1 MHVVFTNQ
9 VVISTQAIFLHRIM
23 DILNYYSNN
32 AIVNETTVFTGKT
45 FAIQLEDVNLTNGCF
60 VQKSFSV
67 NLGSVDI
74 TTAKNKTIDRNA
86 IGSNSTE
93 NITASVTVLPLDSK
107 DCSKMGPSVY
117 RLTFYTFLTNTLFQ
131 SPEQEKKGFKLGS
144 IVLSVGGSAVSL
156 AEKLHFTFQVAK
168 VRGVHHKCE
177 MTRCIFVGC

>member
-1 MHVVFTNQ
+1 
-9 VVISTQAIFLHRIM
+9 M

-45 FAIQLEDVNLTNGCF
+45 FAIQLEDVNLSNGCF
-60 VQKSFSV
+60 VGKSFSV
-67 NLGSVDI
+67 NLRSVDI
-74 TTAKNKTIDRNA
+74 ATENNKTIDRNA
-86 IGSNSTE
+86 IGSSITE
-93 NITASVTVLPLDSK
+93 NTTASVNLLPVVSN

-156 AEKLHFTFQVAK
+156 AEKLHFSFQVFK
-168 VRGVHHKCE
+168 VRGVHRK
-177 MTRCIFVGC
+177 

>member
-1 MHVVFTNQ
+1 MCVHVVCTNQ
-9 VVISTQAIFLHRIM
+9 VVISTFLHRIM

-45 FAIQLEDVNLTNGCF
+45 FAIQLEDVNLSNGCF
-60 VQKSFSV
+60 VGKSFSV

-74 TTAKNKTIDRNA
+74 ATAKNKTIDGIA
-86 IGSNSTE
+86 IGTNSTE
-93 NITASVTVLPLDSK
+93 NTTASVTILPLDSN

-156 AEKLHFTFQVAK
+156 AEKLRFSFQVVK
-168 VRGVHHKCE
+168 VRYILSV
-177 MTRCIFVGC
+177 R